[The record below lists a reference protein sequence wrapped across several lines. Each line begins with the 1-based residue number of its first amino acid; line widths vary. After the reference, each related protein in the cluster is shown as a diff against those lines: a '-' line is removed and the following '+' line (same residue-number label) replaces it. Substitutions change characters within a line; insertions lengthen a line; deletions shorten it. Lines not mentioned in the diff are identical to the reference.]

1 LPSAKRRLAVIAASD
16 SDLLSCMKTLD
27 PKLAVVHPDDA
38 LLLSDHP
45 ADAYAVLGGT
55 EPQPLLLPPPV
66 RTFIEREIAAGKRVF
81 AEFTGSIG
89 HVYFEPPSSTRYLR
103 LAVAAE
109 GWLEGEPRGALID
122 DQCGERLRPHAFAC
136 SKTAPLLSYV
146 NVQAHDRIQAHD
158 EEWSP
163 EDEDRERALW
173 FEQNGC
179 LLVCAFRLATF
190 SRARHAPHDRVRKLV
205 RYILGWLGGQEVP
218 DFEYPRHYRLAA
230 AVEPLSKGLRA
241 PGSEPGADEIR
252 KAAERALAWVE
263 RAGILQN
270 EGKDGALEGLGTE
283 IDYTG
288 RQRIS
293 RIRRADCIG
302 ELAFPYWLH
311 SRISGDARSDRIS
324 RRLTGYVLDH
334 YVCREPGPLYGMM
347 RWTDEAWGVCY
358 QDDAARA
365 LLPHLFRCL
374 YEGTSERLKD
384 CEDVLLFL
392 VRTTG
397 TDGTRRSRTDNN
409 LLTEEELER
418 LRTTPGNLPSAHYN
432 AYYYAALCLA
442 YRLTGRELF
451 RETAVKGLSS
461 IMAVYPVTKREQ
473 SQTQELCRLI
483 LPLTWL
489 YAVTGSEEHREW
501 LYRAA
506 NDLQAFAH
514 ESGAYVEWD
523 DGYLAAMRH
532 KAGEGE
538 SSLLARNGDPVAD
551 LLYSNNWLPLAWI
564 QAYFVTGDRW
574 FRRKWLDT
582 VRFMLGA
589 QIVSSDPQI
598 DGAWARALDVER
610 MEVFGSPADSGWGP
624 WAIESGWSVAEIAA
638 GLLMG
643 LLEDELLPLHAADL
657 HLQKKG

>member
-1 LPSAKRRLAVIAASD
+1 MR
-16 SDLLSCMKTLD
+16 
-27 PKLAVVHPDDA
+27 
-38 LLLSDHP
+38 P
-45 ADAYAVLGGT
+45 A
-55 EPQPLLLPPPV
+55 
-66 RTFIEREIAAGKRVF
+66 R
-81 AEFTGSIG
+81 
-89 HVYFEPPSSTRYLR
+89 
-103 LAVAAE
+103 
-109 GWLEGEPRGALID
+109 
-122 DQCGERLRPHAFAC
+122 C
-136 SKTAPLLSYV
+136 S
-146 NVQAHDRIQAHD
+146 
-158 EEWSP
+158 
-163 EDEDRERALW
+163 
-173 FEQNGC
+173 
-179 LLVCAFRLATF
+179 
-190 SRARHAPHDRVRKLV
+190 
-205 RYILGWLGGQEVP
+205 
-218 DFEYPRHYRLAA
+218 
-230 AVEPLSKGLRA
+230 
-241 PGSEPGADEIR
+241 
-252 KAAERALAWVE
+252 
-263 RAGILQN
+263 
-270 EGKDGALEGLGTE
+270 
-283 IDYTG
+283 
-288 RQRIS
+288 
-293 RIRRADCIG
+293 
-302 ELAFPYWLH
+302 
-311 SRISGDARSDRIS
+311 
-324 RRLTGYVLDH
+324 
-334 YVCREPGPLYGMM
+334 
-347 RWTDEAWGVCY
+347 
-358 QDDAARA
+358 
-365 LLPHLFRCL
+365 PHLFRCL
-374 YEGTSERLKD
+374 YEGTSERLKY